1 MTKQKKK
8 MKIIK
13 AILLILF
20 LIVVTFFTIKLL
32 PLFKDLGSTEGR
44 NLFKTKIDAMGPL
57 GAFMIIGLVFIQLL
71 LAFLPGEPLEILA
84 GMCYGTIGGMILI
97 FIGVFLGS
105 VIIFFSVKKF
115 GKDFIITFF
124 GEDGYDKV
132 INNKIFKNAKKIEL
146 ILFILYFI
154 PGTPK
159 DIFTYIGGLIPIK
172 PINFL
177 LISTFARFP
186 SIITSTFAGSN
197 ITSGNFNLTIITF
210 IVTFIIS
217 AIGLIAFSIIQKRNN
232 KVEVKL

>member
-8 MKIIK
+8 MKIVK

-32 PLFKDLGSTEGR
+32 PLFKNLGSDEGR

>member
-8 MKIIK
+8 MKIVK

-32 PLFKDLGSTEGR
+32 PLFKDLGSAEGR

>member
-1 MTKQKKK
+1 MTKQKRQ
-8 MKIIK
+8 MKIVK
-13 AILLILF
+13 AVLLIFF
-20 LIVVTFFTIKLL
+20 LAVVTFFTIKLL

-44 NLFKTKIDAMGPL
+44 NLFKSKIDAMGPL

-105 VIIFFSVKKF
+105 FIIFFSVKKF

-210 IVTFIIS
+210 IVTFVLS
-217 AIGLIAFSIIQKRNN
+217 AIGLILFSILQKRNN
-232 KVEVKL
+232 KVEAKL

>member
-8 MKIIK
+8 MKTIK

-20 LIVVTFFTIKLL
+20 LVVVTFFTIKLI
-32 PLFKDLGSTEGR
+32 PLFKDLGSSEGR
-44 NLFKTKIDAMGPL
+44 ALFKTKIDSMGPL

-124 GEDGYDKV
+124 GKDGYDKV
-132 INNKIFKNAKKIEL
+132 INNKIFKNATKVEL

-172 PINFL
+172 PMNFL
-177 LISTFARFP
+177 LISTLARFP

-197 ITSGNFNLTIITF
+197 ITSGNFNVTIITF
-210 IVTFIIS
+210 IVTFVIS
-217 AIGLIAFSIIQKRNN
+217 AIGLIIFSIIQKRNN
-232 KVEVKL
+232 KSEVKL

>member
-8 MKIIK
+8 MKTIK

-20 LIVVTFFTIKLL
+20 LVVVTFFTIKLL
-32 PLFKDLGSTEGR
+32 PLFKDLGSSEGR
-44 NLFKTKIDAMGPL
+44 ALFKTKIDSMGPF

-132 INNKIFKNAKKIEL
+132 INNKIFKNATKVEL

-172 PINFL
+172 PMNFL

-186 SIITSTFAGSN
+186 SIITSTFAGSS

-210 IVTFIIS
+210 IVTFVIS
-217 AIGLIAFSIIQKRNN
+217 AIGLIIFSIIQKRNN
-232 KVEVKL
+232 KSEVKL

>member
-1 MTKQKKK
+1 MTKQKRQ
-8 MKIIK
+8 MKIVK

-44 NLFKTKIDAMGPL
+44 NLFKNKIDAMGPL
-57 GAFMIIGLVFIQLL
+57 GAFMIVGLVFIQLL

-84 GMCYGTIGGMILI
+84 GMCYGTVGGMILI

-105 VIIFFSVKKF
+105 VIIFYSVKKF

-197 ITSGNFNLTIITF
+197 ITSGNFNLTITTF
-210 IVTFIIS
+210 IVTFVIS
-217 AIGLIAFSIIQKRNN
+217 AIGLIVFSMIQRKTNKR
-232 KVEVKL
+232 EVKA

>member
-1 MTKQKKK
+1 MTKQKRQ
-8 MKIIK
+8 MKIVK

-32 PLFKDLGSTEGR
+32 PLFKDLGSEEGR
-44 NLFKTKIDAMGPL
+44 NLFKNKIDAMGPL

-84 GMCYGTIGGMILI
+84 GMCYGTVGGMILI

-105 VIIFFSVKKF
+105 VIIFYSVRKF

-197 ITSGNFNLTIITF
+197 ITSGNFDLTITTF
-210 IVTFIIS
+210 IVTFVIS
-217 AIGLIAFSIIQKRNN
+217 AIGLIAFSMIQRKTNKR
-232 KVEVKL
+232 EVKA

>member
-32 PLFKDLGSTEGR
+32 PLFKDLGSAEGR
-44 NLFKTKIDAMGPL
+44 NLFKTKIDAMEPL
-57 GAFMIIGLVFIQLL
+57 GAFMIIGLVFMQLL

-197 ITSGNFNLTIITF
+197 ITSGNFNLTITTF

>member
-1 MTKQKKK
+1 MTKQNKQ

-13 AILLILF
+13 MILLFLF
-20 LIVVTFFTIKLL
+20 LAVVTFFTIKLL
-32 PLFKDLGSTEGR
+32 PLFKDLGSEKGQA
-44 NLFKTKIDAMGPL
+44 LFKEKIDSLGPL
-57 GAFMIIGLVFIQLL
+57 GALMIIGLVFIQLL

-84 GMCYGTIGGMILI
+84 GMCYGTLGGMILI
-97 FIGVFLGS
+97 FIGVFIGS
-105 VIIFFSVKKF
+105 FIIFYSVKKF

-124 GEDGYDKV
+124 GDDGYDKV
-132 INNKIFKNAKKIEL
+132 INNKLFKNSQKVEL

-172 PINFL
+172 PLNFL

-186 SIITSTFAGSN
+186 SIITSTFAGEN

-210 IVTFIIS
+210 IVTFVISVIGIIV
-217 AIGLIAFSIIQKRNN
+217 FSIIQRKNN
-232 KVEVKL
+232 KIEVKL